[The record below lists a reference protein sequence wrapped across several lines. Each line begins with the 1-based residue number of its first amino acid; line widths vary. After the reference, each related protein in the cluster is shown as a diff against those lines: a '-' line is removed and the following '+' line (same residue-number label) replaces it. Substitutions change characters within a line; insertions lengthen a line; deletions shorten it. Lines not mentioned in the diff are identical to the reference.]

1 MAKLKVKNSGG
12 NGYEFY
18 NEAISKMI
26 KEEEELDDAISKA
39 LEKEEL
45 YLVYQPIV
53 DITTSEII
61 SNEALL
67 RWGMATINVI
77 NPIKTLFTN
86 LQLKIVS
93 QKSYFL

>member
-39 LEKEEL
+39 LEK
-45 YLVYQPIV
+45 
-53 DITTSEII
+53 
-61 SNEALL
+61 
-67 RWGMATINVI
+67 
-77 NPIKTLFTN
+77 
-86 LQLKIVS
+86 
-93 QKSYFL
+93 